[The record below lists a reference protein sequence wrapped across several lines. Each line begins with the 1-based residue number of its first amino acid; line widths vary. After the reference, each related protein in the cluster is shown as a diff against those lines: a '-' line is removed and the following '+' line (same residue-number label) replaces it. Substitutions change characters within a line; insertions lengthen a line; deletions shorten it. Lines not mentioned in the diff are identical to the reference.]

1 MGAISPWVFGLV
13 FDAADATA
21 TEQGAWGLAWTSLG
35 IGAFLGPLLTLR
47 LRECIPKVH
56 T

>member
-13 FDAADATA
+13 LDAGNATMSA
-21 TEQGAWGLAWTSLG
+21 QGAWGLAWTSLG
-35 IGAFLGPLLTLR
+35 IGALMGPLLTLR
-47 LRECIPKVH
+47 LRGRIPKVR